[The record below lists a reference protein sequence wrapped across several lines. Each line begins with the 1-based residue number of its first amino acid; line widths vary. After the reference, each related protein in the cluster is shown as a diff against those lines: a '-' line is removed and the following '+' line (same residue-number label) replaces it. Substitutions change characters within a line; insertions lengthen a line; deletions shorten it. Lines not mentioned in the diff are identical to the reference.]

1 MCCDKNEIIRILLFH
16 TYTIDSSN
24 KWYFELFFIILNSLL
39 EKITDGSYIKKLEIH
54 KPFYGCLIFG
64 GFNWIVYK
72 NENNL

>member
-1 MCCDKNEIIRILLFH
+1 MIFRTL
-16 TYTIDSSN
+16 
-24 KWYFELFFIILNSLL
+24 FIILNSLL

-72 NENNL
+72 NENNLYIICKFINNDRSYHKIKK